1 MWTIRD
7 SDGAETLHS
16 IYPGWAENLSH
27 LTVTAYVPK
36 ATLTAA
42 LESLTEAREALKAA
56 TKLADRHMWVM
67 KQNGTRLR
75 EVEAAHNRYYSIL
88 QRYNL
93 IGALPEKL
101 DDTPIIDVKV

>member
-16 IYPGWAENLSH
+16 IYPGWAEGLEH
-27 LTVTAYVPK
+27 LTVTQYVPK
-36 ATLTAA
+36 AQL
-42 LESLTEAREALKAA
+42 EALAAEHVELVKAHNA
-56 TKLADRHMWVM
+56 AQAMARNHMRVM
-67 KQNGTRLR
+67 KQNSLRMR
-75 EVEAAHNRYYSIL
+75 EVEATNNRYYSIL